1 MLGLESSFAGSNP
14 PRKRGLS
21 DHTNSLA
28 RQGWAKRKEF
38 KHPAPEDLCQVQQLL
53 NNQPR

>member
-1 MLGLESSFAGSNP
+1 MLGLESSFAGSNQT
-14 PRKRGLS
+14 RERGLS
-21 DHTNSLA
+21 DHTNGLA

-38 KHPAPEDLCQVQQLL
+38 KHPPEDVCQVQQLL